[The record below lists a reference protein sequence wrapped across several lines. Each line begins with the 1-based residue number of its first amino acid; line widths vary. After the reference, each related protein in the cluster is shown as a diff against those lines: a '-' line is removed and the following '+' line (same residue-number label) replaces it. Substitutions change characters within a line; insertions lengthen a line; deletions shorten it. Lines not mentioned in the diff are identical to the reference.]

1 MHRRLRRRCAARRAF
16 VSHGE
21 KVWKTLMSID
31 ASEQHAEKVREDL
44 NRTETAR
51 GNIKVLTD
59 LRVLC
64 CPLVL

>member
-1 MHRRLRRRCAARRAF
+1 MRPQQHR
-16 VSHGE
+16 E

-31 ASEQHAEKVREDL
+31 ASEQNGEKVREDL

-51 GNIKVLTD
+51 RHIKVLTD
-59 LRVLC
+59 LRILF